1 MINDFI
7 NDNGDKKY
15 AFVTLMIDNIDYISG
30 AIVLS
35 YSLRKVG
42 TLCDLII
49 LINDNIN
56 EKDYNL
62 LTNFY
67 DVIIKIK
74 PKKIK
79 HENKI
84 QQIILNKLE
93 GLKLINYEKICLI
106 DIDSLILYNI
116 DNLFNKETP
125 SCINTNNELNT
136 GLILLKPDLKIY
148 DKINNLLLNE
158 SFLILLKNSKK
169 PLIIILKKLYH
180 KIYEIEKKY
189 LNINDYK
196 NSYGIQYSKDKP
208 FIIKSSDSLE
218 ARSRLDINKIWY
230 YYFLRIL
237 NKYPE
242 FREIESL
249 KQVLEISKYFLEQNS
264 RSMKKYKDLNKK
276 KKKIIKNL
284 YNIDNEDENNEYYH
298 LDISKEYNTEN
309 LNFVDDLF
317 ILNNFTTY
325 LIDKG
330 LIKDNIK
337 INNINNLVTI
347 IKDENIIDYILNYY
361 IKIKDNI
368 IIGIIID
375 KNEITDD
382 NFFKKNLIYI
392 KKVKLVGI
400 SLKNILFNIDQN
412 KTYQQKIIELSK
424 YNDYETYF
432 VNIYI
437 FKVISSINFYDNQ
450 KNNSIIIYDKNTQ
463 IRVGSIFLN
472 NNTLSRYNNKIK
484 LINNNKINRKNLLK
498 LIKFQTIKKWIYN
511 NYDGNNLNNIIF
523 YKNDNK
529 LLLIDN
535 ITKKKNDK
543 DLLLSNK
550 IKLFDIIFGINNT
563 LKKII
568 EITKNINNYKK
579 YWELEGIK
587 FYLD

>member
-1 MINDFI
+1 
-7 NDNGDKKY
+7 
-15 AFVTLMIDNIDYISG
+15 L
-30 AIVLS
+30 VL
-35 YSLRKVG
+35 L
-42 TLCDLII
+42 
-49 LINDNIN
+49 
-56 EKDYNL
+56 
-62 LTNFY
+62 
-67 DVIIKIK
+67 
-74 PKKIK
+74 
-79 HENKI
+79 
-84 QQIILNKLE
+84 
-93 GLKLINYEKICLI
+93 
-106 DIDSLILYNI
+106 
-116 DNLFNKETP
+116 
-125 SCINTNNELNT
+125 
-136 GLILLKPDLKIY
+136 
-148 DKINNLLLNE
+148 
-158 SFLILLKNSKK
+158 
-169 PLIIILKKLYH
+169 
-180 KIYEIEKKY
+180 
-189 LNINDYK
+189 
-196 NSYGIQYSKDKP
+196 
-208 FIIKSSDSLE
+208 
-218 ARSRLDINKIWY
+218 
-230 YYFLRIL
+230 FLRIL

-284 YNIDNEDENNEYYH
+284 YNIDDEDENDEYYH
-298 LDISKEYNTEN
+298 LDISKEYDGEN
-309 LNFVDDLF
+309 LNFIDDLF

-330 LIKDNIK
+330 LINDNIK

-347 IKDENIIDYILNYY
+347 IKDENIIDYILNHY

-382 NFFKKNLIYI
+382 NFFKKNLIYV

-484 LINNNKINRKNLLK
+484 LINNNKINRKNLIK
-498 LIKFQTIKKWIYN
+498 LLKFQTIKKWIYN

-523 YKNDNK
+523 YKNNNK

-535 ITKKKNDK
+535 ITKTKNDK

-563 LKKII
+563 SKKII

>member
-15 AFVTLMIDNIDYISG
+15 AFITLMIDNIDYISA

-35 YSLRKVG
+35 DSLRKVG
-42 TLCDLII
+42 TLSELVI
-49 LINDNIN
+49 LVNDNIN

-74 PKKIK
+74 RKKIK

-106 DIDSLILYNI
+106 DVDSLILYNI

-125 SCINTNNELNT
+125 SCIYPNNELNT

-158 SFLILLKNSKK
+158 SFLEELKNSKK

-189 LNINDYK
+189 ISINNYK

-284 YNIDNEDENNEYYH
+284 YNIDDEDENDEYYH
-298 LDISKEYNTEN
+298 LDISKEYDGEN
-309 LNFVDDLF
+309 LNFIDDLF

-330 LIKDNIK
+330 LINDNIK

-347 IKDENIIDYILNYY
+347 IKDENIIDYILNHY

-382 NFFKKNLIYI
+382 NFFKKNLIYV

-484 LINNNKINRKNLLK
+484 LINNNKINRKNLIK
-498 LIKFQTIKKWIYN
+498 LLKFQTIKKWIYN

-523 YKNDNK
+523 YKNNNK

-535 ITKKKNDK
+535 ITKTKNDK

-563 LKKII
+563 SKKII